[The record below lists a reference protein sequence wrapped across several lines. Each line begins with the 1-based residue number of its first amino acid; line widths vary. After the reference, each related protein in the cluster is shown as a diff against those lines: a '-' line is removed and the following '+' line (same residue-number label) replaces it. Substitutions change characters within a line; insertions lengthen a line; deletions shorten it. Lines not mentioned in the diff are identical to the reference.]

1 MSYGLEFTNNSN
13 IVTLDS
19 EYARLAIICSGR
31 YSPTQ
36 ESNLGSV
43 TAFPAPITT
52 QEPPLVFVRPD
63 ASGVPAL
70 TRCKILGSAGAWTG
84 FYVRAQSN
92 SYAQPNGQYFAAAFR
107 ASVSAE
113 YGMRLWDGASTV
125 IYDNGNPSALF
136 TRAFQNWTFEKTV
149 YDSATTNYFNYYKTL
164 EAMPPAG
171 EFLLLNTFS
180 MNMVAG
186 NNPGRLV
193 ASLWDFP
200 NGVLRAMTTSTSNPT
215 AFYMPALF
223 AKKVV

>member
-1 MSYGLEFTNNSN
+1 MGYGLEFTNASN
-13 IVTLDS
+13 IITLDS
-19 EYARLAIICSGR
+19 EYARLAVICSGR
-31 YSPTQ
+31 YAPTQ

-43 TAFPAPITT
+43 TAFPAVITT

-63 ASGVPAL
+63 AAGVAAL
-70 TRCKILGSAGAWTG
+70 TRCKILGKPGAWTG
-84 FYVRAQSN
+84 FYVRTQSVN
-92 SYAQPNGQYFAAAFR
+92 YAQPNGQYFAAAFK
-107 ASVSAE
+107 ASASAD
-113 YGMRLWDGASTV
+113 YGLRLFDASGNV

-136 TRAFQNWTFEKTV
+136 TRAFQNWAFEKTV
-149 YDSATTNYFNYYKTL
+149 YDSTTTNYFNYYKTL

-186 NNPGRLV
+186 NSTGRFV

-200 NGVLRAMTTSTSNPT
+200 NGLLRAITTSTSNPT